1 MKKKGFIAI
10 VKFLNVVVIIVH
22 VNNKD
27 QFVTYKNVN
36 AENAKIIKI
45 LNY

>member
-22 VNNKD
+22 VNNQD

-36 AENAKIIKI
+36 AQNAKIIKI
-45 LNY
+45 INY